1 MNKTDNN
8 WKLKDILMIAVTGVL
23 FGVIFLGATYSG
35 GFLSGLLTPL
45 GMAQL
50 GYEPFYGIYFMAGA
64 FGGYVLRRPGA
75 AVISEMLAAIIEC
88 LLGNYFG
95 PIIILSGFVQGIG
108 IEIVLA
114 LFRYK
119 RYDLGTIMLASVCCS
134 VITMGYNLVISG
146 YSAIAPSVL
155 LIMLVVRIISAL
167 LITACFT
174 KYLADSLAKAGVLR
188 GYAISQGMEVPGE
201 EA

>member
-1 MNKTDNN
+1 MRES
-8 WKLKDILMIAVTGVL
+8 WKLKDVLMIAITGVI

-35 GFLSGLLTPL
+35 GFLSGILTPL

-108 IEIVLA
+108 IELVLA
-114 LFRYK
+114 AFRYNK
-119 RYDLGTIMLASVCCS
+119 YDLKTMILASACCS

-146 YSAIAPSVL
+146 YSTIAPSVL
-155 LIMLVVRIISAL
+155 LIMLAVRLISAA

-174 KYLADSLAKAGVLR
+174 KYLADRLAAAGVLR
-188 GYAISQGMEVPGE
+188 GYAVSEGQELPLE
-201 EA
+201 E

>member
-1 MNKTDNN
+1 MKES
-8 WKLKDILMIAVTGVL
+8 WKLKDILMIAITGVI

-35 GFLSGLLTPL
+35 GALSAVLTPA

-64 FGGYVLRRPGA
+64 FGGYVLRKPGA

-95 PIIILSGFVQGIG
+95 PIIILSGFVQGLG
-108 IEIVLA
+108 IELVLA
-114 LFRYK
+114 IFRYK
-119 RYDLGTIMLASVCCS
+119 KYDPKTMMLASVCCS

-146 YSAIAPSVL
+146 YSAIAVPVL
-155 LIMLVVRIISAL
+155 LLMLVVRIISAL
-167 LITACFT
+167 LLTACFT
-174 KYLADSLAKAGVLR
+174 KYLADRLAKAGVLR
-188 GYAISQGMEVPGE
+188 GYAISAGLAVPTE
-201 EA
+201 DD

>member
-1 MNKTDNN
+1 MRES

-35 GFLSGLLTPL
+35 GFLSGILTPL

-75 AVISEMLAAIIEC
+75 AIISEMLAAVIEC

-95 PIIILSGFVQGIG
+95 PIIILSGFVQGLG
-108 IEIVLA
+108 IELVLA
-114 LFRYK
+114 VFGYK
-119 RYDLGTIMLASVCCS
+119 KYDLKTMLIASVCCS

-146 YSAIAPSVL
+146 YSTIAPSVL
-155 LIMLVVRIISAL
+155 MIMLIVRIISAM

-174 KYLADSLAKAGVLR
+174 KYLADRLAKAGVLR
-188 GYAISQGMEVPGE
+188 GYAVSRGIELQDE
-201 EA
+201 EE